1 VTTEVFQSSGLMA
14 PGSPQASPD
23 GFPAGTVCPGAVY
36 PAATAPPPRTLWQV
50 LEATA
55 EAFPHAAAIDDGTSV
70 LDYAGLLER
79 VRQAGDGLSSVGIGA
94 GDRVGIRVSS
104 GAAELYVSILA
115 VLSVGA
121 AYVPVDVDDPDHRAE
136 LVWSAAGVCAV
147 ITGSGLTRRN
157 AGLAGAAARP
167 PAPQDDAWIIFTSGT
182 TGTPKGVAVTHR
194 SAAAFVDA
202 EARLFLRD
210 DPLGPGD
217 RVMAGLSVAFDASCE
232 EMWLAWRHGACLVPA
247 HRSIVKTGPELAPW
261 LVERRI
267 SVVSTV
273 PTLASQ
279 WPAESLGG
287 VRLLI
292 LGGEACPGGLA
303 DRLTTQGTLPAQ
315 GREVWNTYGPTEA
328 AVVSCAARLS
338 AGEPVRIGLPLDG
351 WQLAVVSHADGQP
364 VAWGEVGEL
373 IIGGT
378 GVARY
383 LDPDKDAVGFRPVEA
398 LGWERAYH
406 TGDLVRADPEGLIFV
421 GRADAQVKIIGGS
434 APWRTGQVP
443 DQPAYP
449 RARATGSQPATGQP
463 LAGLLLDPGG
473 PAEASVLASA
483 DTEGIRW
490 RPGERLEDLFEERC
504 DQLRRTNRD
513 SDLIV
518 DGPSGRMSYRELDAR
533 ANQLARFL
541 VARQGVRP
549 GDRVALLFDEAV
561 DGYLGMLA
569 VLKAHAAY
577 VPLDPGFPPD
587 RLAYITSDSG
597 ARTVLSH
604 SRLAR
609 LVPGGTR
616 AVFLDE
622 AAEQVAAEGDGRLGL
637 DETGEQA
644 GDLCYVIYTS
654 GTTGRPKGVAV
665 SHASICNF
673 VRVAAATYGITD
685 TDRVYQGL
693 TMAFDFAIEETW
705 VPWLSGATL
714 VPKPRGASL
723 LGRELAEFLTGQHVT
738 ALVCVPTLLATLDDD
753 LPGLRFLLVSGESCP
768 QELVERWDRPGRRF
782 LNVYGPTEATVSA
795 TWTQLRSGAP
805 VTIGVPLPTYSVVIL
820 DPDEDRV
827 LPAGQAGEIGIGG
840 IGLANGYLNLPDRT
854 AAAFVPDFAGLPDNP
869 SGRIYRTGDLGRINA
884 DGEVEHHGRIDSQV
898 KIRGYRIELAE
909 IESVL
914 AQADQVMQTV
924 VTTYEPA
931 PGVTEL
937 AAYYRPRRDGRGAD
951 VGRLYAHLRERL
963 PSYMVPA
970 YIQEIAEIPVTP
982 SGKVDRKSLPPP
994 AGPRWQAGGGGHA
1007 EAEGVTEALLAGT
1020 LAVALGLDR
1029 VSAEADFFDELGA
1042 NSLLM
1047 ARFIAALPDGTPVS
1061 MRDVYEH
1068 RTVRRLA
1075 TATGGGALTSDM
1087 PATPESL
1094 ALGPPAGTRRFRLCG
1109 TLQVLTFLGLT
1120 GLTALVLN
1128 AGAGWVLAG
1137 HGAADVAAR
1146 VVAFGVV
1153 LQVVLAALPIAAKW
1167 LLIGRWRPGRI
1178 TIWSLGYVRFWFV
1191 KSLLQASP
1199 LALLSRGTAL
1209 YNLYLRALGAKV
1221 GRGAVIFTSHVPVC
1235 TDLLTIGPH
1244 TVVRKKCYLNGYR
1257 ARGGVIEIAPVTL
1270 GAGVFVG
1277 EQTVLD
1283 IGTAMENRTQLG
1295 HSSSLHAGQTIPA
1308 GECWHGSPARRA
1320 DADCDYRGGLD
1331 AVCGTARRARYA
1343 AVRLALLLF
1352 VAGPIEAA
1360 TGILLWTRP
1369 TPVLAAFPEPD
1380 WIGGAETL
1388 YCALVVTGLLVIATI
1403 PRLLTRLLTPGRVY
1417 PLYGFHYSVQ
1427 RLISALSNNALYNN
1441 MFGDSAAITSY
1452 LRLIGYRLGH
1462 VEQTGSNFGT
1472 EVHHEVPT
1480 LTEIGRGTMVSDGLS
1495 IINADFSDT
1504 AFRVRPVVIGPR
1516 NYLGNGIAWPA
1527 GARVGANCLIA
1538 TMAMVPI
1545 SGPVRE
1551 GVGLLGSPCFEIPR
1565 TVDRDR
1571 QFTEFNVERRRRRR
1585 IAAKT
1590 RHNAVTLALYQAM
1603 LLVLIAGVMAIALL
1617 PIGDSGWQGWAGTTG
1632 SIIADGVIMLAL
1644 TTLAEHAVLGFRPLR
1659 PRFCSVYAKEYWQQ
1673 ERYWKVAWGM
1683 VLHAFDGTPVKPL
1696 LWRLL
1701 GVRMG
1706 RRVFDDGCSIVER
1719 SLTTV
1724 GDEVTLNMGT
1734 TIQGHSLEDGAFKSD
1749 RIKVGAGCTLGTGAF
1764 VHYAVIMGAGSLV
1777 EAESFVMKGSSIPA
1791 GARWLGNPATAAPT
1805 GRE

>member
-1 VTTEVFQSSGLMA
+1 M
-14 PGSPQASPD
+14 
-23 GFPAGTVCPGAVY
+23 
-36 PAATAPPPRTLWQV
+36 
-50 LEATA
+50 
-55 EAFPHAAAIDDGTSV
+55 
-70 LDYAGLLER
+70 
-79 VRQAGDGLSSVGIGA
+79 
-94 GDRVGIRVSS
+94 
-104 GAAELYVSILA
+104 
-115 VLSVGA
+115 
-121 AYVPVDVDDPDHRAE
+121 
-136 LVWSAAGVCAV
+136 
-147 ITGSGLTRRN
+147 
-157 AGLAGAAARP
+157 
-167 PAPQDDAWIIFTSGT
+167 
-182 TGTPKGVAVTHR
+182 
-194 SAAAFVDA
+194 
-202 EARLFLRD
+202 
-210 DPLGPGD
+210 
-217 RVMAGLSVAFDASCE
+217 
-232 EMWLAWRHGACLVPA
+232 
-247 HRSIVKTGPELAPW
+247 
-261 LVERRI
+261 
-267 SVVSTV
+267 
-273 PTLASQ
+273 
-279 WPAESLGG
+279 
-287 VRLLI
+287 
-292 LGGEACPGGLA
+292 
-303 DRLTTQGTLPAQ
+303 
-315 GREVWNTYGPTEA
+315 
-328 AVVSCAARLS
+328 
-338 AGEPVRIGLPLDG
+338 
-351 WQLAVVSHADGQP
+351 
-364 VAWGEVGEL
+364 
-373 IIGGT
+373 
-378 GVARY
+378 
-383 LDPDKDAVGFRPVEA
+383 GFRPAEA

-406 TGDLVRADPEGLIFV
+406 TGDLVRADPEGLIFA
-421 GRADAQVKIIGGS
+421 GRADAQVKIIEGS
-434 APWRTGQVP
+434 GPWRPGQVL
-443 DQPAYP
+443 DQPTYP
-449 RARATGSQPATGQP
+449 RARATGSQPATGQQMANL
-463 LAGLLLDPGG
+463 LADPGG
-473 PAEASVLASA
+473 RAEASVLVSA
-483 DTEGIRW
+483 DPEGIRW

-504 DQLRRTNRD
+504 DQLRRACRD
-513 SDLIV
+513 NDLIV
-518 DGPSGRMSYRELDAR
+518 DGPGGRMSYCELDAK

-587 RLAYITSDSG
+587 RLAYIASDSG

-609 LVPGGTR
+609 LVPDGTR

-622 AAEQVAAEGDGRLGL
+622 AAAQVAAEGDGRLGL
-637 DETGEQA
+637 DEAGERT

-827 LPAGQAGEIGIGG
+827 LPTGQAGEIGIGG
-840 IGLANGYLNLPDRT
+840 IGLAKGYLNLPDRT
-854 AAAFVPDFAGLPDNP
+854 AAAFVPDFVGLPDNP

-884 DGEVEHHGRIDSQV
+884 ADEVEHHGRIDSQV
-898 KIRGYRIELAE
+898 KIRGYRIELSE

-994 AGPRWQAGGGGHA
+994 AGPRLQAGLGEHA
-1007 EAEGVTEALLAGT
+1007 EAEGATEALLAGT
-1020 LAVALGLDR
+1020 LAGALSLDR

-1075 TATGGGALTSDM
+1075 AATGGATKTSDA
-1087 PATPESL
+1087 PATLESL
-1094 ALGPPAGTRRFRLCG
+1094 ALGRPAGTRRYRLCA
-1109 TLQVLTFLGLT
+1109 TLQVLTFLALT
-1120 GLTALVLN
+1120 GLGALTLN
-1128 AGAGWVLAG
+1128 AGADWVLAG

-1153 LQVVLAALPIAAKW
+1153 LQVALAALPIAAKW
-1167 LLIGRWRPGRI
+1167 LLIGRWQPGRI

-1191 KSLLQASP
+1191 KSLLVASP

-1209 YNLYLRALGAKV
+1209 YSLYLRALGAKV
-1221 GRGAVIFTSHVPVC
+1221 GRGTVIFTSHVPVC

-1244 TVVRKKCYLNGYR
+1244 TVVRKNCYLNGYR

-1270 GAGVFVG
+1270 GAGAFVG

-1308 GECWHGSPARRA
+1308 GECWHGTPARRA

-1331 AVCGTARRARYA
+1331 AVCGTGRRAWYA

-1352 VAGPIEAA
+1352 VAGPVEAA

-1369 TPVLAAFPEPD
+1369 TSVLAAFPEPD
-1380 WIGGAETL
+1380 WIGGAETA
-1388 YCALVVTGLLVIATI
+1388 YCGLLVTGLLVVATV

-1417 PLYGFHYSVQ
+1417 PLYGFHYTVQ
-1427 RLISALSNNALYNN
+1427 RLISALSNVAVYNN

-1472 EVHHEVPT
+1472 ELHHEVPT

-1495 IINADFSDT
+1495 VINADFSDT

-1516 NYLGNGIAWPA
+1516 NYLGNSIAFPA

-1590 RHNAVTLALYQAM
+1590 RHNAATLALYQVM
-1603 LLVLIAGVMAIALL
+1603 FLVLIIGMMAIALL
-1617 PIGDSGWQGWAGTTG
+1617 PVGDSGWQGWAGTTG
-1632 SIIADGVIMLAL
+1632 SIIADLVLMVAL
-1644 TTLAEHAVLGFRPLR
+1644 STLAEHAVLGFRPLR
-1659 PRFCSVYAKEYWQQ
+1659 PRFCSVYAREFWQH

-1719 SLTTV
+1719 SLTSV

-1734 TIQGHSLEDGAFKSD
+1734 VIQGHSLEDGAFKSD
-1749 RIKVGAGCTLGTGAF
+1749 RVKVGAGCTLGTGAF

-1791 GARWLGNPATAAPT
+1791 GARWLGNPATAEPKGSSIPAGARWLGNPATAAPT